1 MHREREHMRQLL
13 LHSTAQALGVPTG
26 TTPALEEVLMLRAQI
41 EDLKKML
48 TLRTTVQR
56 DDRNRSKTVYD
67 MSSPRRS
74 TSRDDRSSAPP
85 PPPPPIPTSTSP
97 TPAASSPSSHVRSSS
112 SSSLTRQRMITTLCF
127 LAYYTCSISL
137 VLFNRWL
144 FSSEA
149 NGGLALPF
157 PIMVTAAHLATN
169 AVLAIVVIALLKLEP
184 PLQAIGY
191 LGKGTAF
198 PYRTIARGVMPVSVF
213 MGIDIALSNMAFI
226 YLDSTFVEMV
236 KQSAVLYTLVLTI
249 ATGLRAFT
257 RTLVASVVVILVG
270 QILITSNEARFDM
283 KGFVIVS
290 IAACAAST
298 KNIFI
303 ELLVAKPSAP
313 VKPDTPRQQQAQD
326 CEELAILTTTTA
338 TATTSSATTL
348 ASSPST
354 TANPHPHPHPKKRV
368 GVMQAL
374 ALFMPAACA
383 MLILASFVPYKECKR
398 LCSDYP
404 ALCVRFPDPL
414 GAKARLAHHRLMETS
429 HSRRKEHHH
438 SLRGTDASAWTHVCA
453 ASLPAANGAGST
465 RMLSEVQLV
474 WMMTDARM
482 LEHLVAATF
491 TGALF
496 AFMLH
501 VFEVTV
507 IGRASSMTAAVMNV
521 AKMAVFFAS
530 AQAAFGETLELL
542 QGFGFVVTCCGL
554 FLYVRYC

>member
-1 MHREREHMRQLL
+1 
-13 LHSTAQALGVPTG
+13 
-26 TTPALEEVLMLRAQI
+26 
-41 EDLKKML
+41 
-48 TLRTTVQR
+48 
-56 DDRNRSKTVYD
+56 
-67 MSSPRRS
+67 
-74 TSRDDRSSAPP
+74 
-85 PPPPPIPTSTSP
+85 
-97 TPAASSPSSHVRSSS
+97 
-112 SSSLTRQRMITTLCF
+112 
-127 LAYYTCSISL
+127 
-137 VLFNRWL
+137 
-144 FSSEA
+144 
-149 NGGLALPF
+149 
-157 PIMVTAAHLATN
+157 
-169 AVLAIVVIALLKLEP
+169 
-184 PLQAIGY
+184 
-191 LGKGTAF
+191 
-198 PYRTIARGVMPVSVF
+198 
-213 MGIDIALSNMAFI
+213 
-226 YLDSTFVEMV
+226 
-236 KQSAVLYTLVLTI
+236 
-249 ATGLRAFT
+249 
-257 RTLVASVVVILVG
+257 
-270 QILITSNEARFDM
+270 
-283 KGFVIVS
+283 
-290 IAACAAST
+290 
-298 KNIFI
+298 
-303 ELLVAKPSAP
+303 
-313 VKPDTPRQQQAQD
+313 
-326 CEELAILTTTTA
+326 
-338 TATTSSATTL
+338 
-348 ASSPST
+348 
-354 TANPHPHPHPKKRV
+354 
-368 GVMQAL
+368 MQAL

-530 AQAAFGETLELL
+530 AHAAFGETLELL

-554 FLYVRYC
+554 FLYVRYCN